1 MQHEFLKT
9 PYSTCREFAKERERI
24 EKRRAFLKL
33 KQRQDVERQLH
44 GYLEWICKAEEIIL
58 NEEQTS
64 AETKKRIL
72 NSA

>member
-1 MQHEFLKT
+1 M
-9 PYSTCREFAKERERI
+9 YVSREFAKERERI

-58 NEEQTS
+58 SEEQTS
-64 AETKKRIL
+64 EEMKKKIIHG
-72 NSA
+72 